1 METFRYNAV
10 QPNVV
15 KSYYQGGDT
24 VQFVCNNVGRQ
35 VVQGSWRLE
44 GKLYVGGVKS
54 GSPLV
59 QQAVSDVNNPA
70 NTSGGV
76 WASYDGSLDV
86 KYDALAG
93 AHGFIQQID
102 TYFGSSLVEPFRE
115 YGRYVALETSTHQT
129 RDGLQGELDNT
140 SELKCFNDEMTKN
153 LLKGTSSALS
163 PLPFSIKLRN
173 CINKTSGDL
182 AYSKTG
188 TMTLRITLSP
198 SRNALYGSQIVDGSK
213 LLQQIYCMSDMR
225 LVWVDVPEQSS
236 QGVSMEVVNY
246 TTYDLKS
253 ATTQISATI
262 PNPVE
267 KFSMVFYS
275 QNDLLK
281 SDINYLQMKA
291 LPNLQRVEYNI
302 GNRDVPISFPL
313 ENIQEIMYHAF
324 ESVDCDKMI
333 VSDENTLITRGFNTF
348 LGLDLG
354 FSVSNGLFGI
364 NITTDGGQSNSIG
377 ASNAFLAHLYFRGR
391 VNV

>member
-44 GKLYVGGVKS
+44 GKLYVGGVKT
-54 GSPLV
+54 GSPLAW
-59 QQAVSDVNNPA
+59 QAVSDVNNPDSA
-70 NTSGGV
+70 GWV
-76 WASYDGSLDV
+76 PYDGSLDV

-93 AHGFIQQID
+93 IHGFIQQVD

-115 YGRYVALETSTHQT
+115 YGRYVALETSTQQT

-140 SELKCFNDEMTKN
+140 SELKFANDDMTKN
-153 LLKGTSSALS
+153 FLRGTTSASS
-163 PLPFSIKLRN
+163 PLPFSMKLRN

-182 AYSKTG
+182 SYSKTG
-188 TMTLRITLSP
+188 TMTLRITLAQ
-198 SRNALYGSQIVDGSK
+198 SRNTLFGAGIVDSNNA
-213 LLQQIYCMSDMR
+213 LVQVYCMSDMR

-267 KFSMVFYS
+267 KFSIAFYS
-275 QNDLLK
+275 QNDLTNPTK
-281 SDINYLQMKA
+281 NYLRITN
-291 LPNLQRVEYNI
+291 LPSIVRVEYNI

-313 ENIQEIMYHAF
+313 ENIQEIMWHSYD
-324 ESVDCDKMI
+324 SMDSSKMI
-333 VSDENTLITRGFNTF
+333 VADYNTIAENDDGKLAF

-354 FSVSNGLFGI
+354 FSVSYGLFGI
-364 NITTDGGQSNSIG
+364 NITTDGGVS
-377 ASNAFLAHLYFRGR
+377 ASTPYLAHLFFRGR

>member
-44 GKLYVGGVKS
+44 GKLYVGGTQTNA
-54 GSPLV
+54 GTWD
-59 QQAVSDVNNPA
+59 AVSDVNNP
-70 NTSGGV
+70 NSPNWV
-76 WASYDGSLDV
+76 SYDGSLDV

-93 AHGFIQQID
+93 SHGFIQQID

-140 SELKCFNDEMTKN
+140 SELKFANDDMTKKF
-153 LLKGTSSALS
+153 LRGTTSASS
-163 PLPFSIKLRN
+163 PLPFSMKLRN

-182 AYSKTG
+182 SYSKTG

-198 SRNALYGSQIVDGSK
+198 SRNALYGSGLVNGDRAFVQV
-213 LLQQIYCMSDMR
+213 YCMSDLR

-236 QGVSMEVVNY
+236 QGVSMEIVNY

-275 QNDLLK
+275 QNDLLN
-281 SDINYLQMKA
+281 STINYLQMKS

-313 ENIQEIMYHAF
+313 ENLQEILYHAF
-324 ESVDCDKMI
+324 ESVDCNKMI

-364 NITTDGGQSNSIG
+364 NITTDGGEQNSIG